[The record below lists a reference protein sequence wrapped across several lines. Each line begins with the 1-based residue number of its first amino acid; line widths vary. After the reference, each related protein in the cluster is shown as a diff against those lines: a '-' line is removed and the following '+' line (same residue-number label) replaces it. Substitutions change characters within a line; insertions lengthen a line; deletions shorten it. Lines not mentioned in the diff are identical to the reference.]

1 MNELDQKISD
11 LSARISY
18 LDAQISSFDER
29 ISRAATPEAAAALAS
44 DRARAEQLQATLVQ
58 QKAAAETER
67 NSVVSTDVPTTEADH
82 SEPRPTPF
90 VGGLVSSSR
99 RSRARGTC
107 RPHPRDRA
115 GRASSRRSVRHWSEA
130 TPLRG
135 SCTRRCSACF
145 RAEPEGEA
153 SLAQASAIAAR
164 VELAAEAT
172 ALRKVALLAGG
183 PPVDLGPLAERM
195 QAAFPPVAPAPAQEA
210 ATRPAVVSDRGGSV
224 AGVPPAS
231 SRLSLSGMSR
241 GDLKI
246 QPFSL
251 EKGSKNNGSKA
262 GLILVLP
269 TAIKK
274 TELAEVGHLL
284 SVAHMPMLGV
294 ITYVRSP
301 WTSRCSFSMGIW
313 IRAPEE
319 ASAVSEA
326 SLVAA
331 PLEYR
336 RPSEAAQ
343 SRTRR
348 VRVAQIVTTLTAGAG
363 GITLRGALGLD
374 PERFATTIL
383 AGESG
388 RMAERAEQ
396 AGFEVV
402 TVRALG
408 PSRRVYPWADAP
420 AYRELVSRLAAGR
433 FDLVHTHSAKAGALG
448 RLAARRAG
456 VPVIV
461 HSFHGFPFHEFQ
473 SPLVRRGLL
482 TIERR
487 LARFTDYF
495 LTDGTVV
502 ASEAVR
508 LKLAP
513 PERIRAI
520 ASPIDAVPPVS
531 EAAAMRRAGCARH
544 PAVGTSRRDRG
555 SPRSPEG
562 AARHGR
568 GDQCAEATGRVHGLD
583 RGRES
588 AR

>member
-1 MNELDQKISD
+1 
-11 LSARISY
+11 
-18 LDAQISSFDER
+18 
-29 ISRAATPEAAAALAS
+29 
-44 DRARAEQLQATLVQ
+44 
-58 QKAAAETER
+58 
-67 NSVVSTDVPTTEADH
+67 
-82 SEPRPTPF
+82 
-90 VGGLVSSSR
+90 
-99 RSRARGTC
+99 
-107 RPHPRDRA
+107 
-115 GRASSRRSVRHWSEA
+115 
-130 TPLRG
+130 
-135 SCTRRCSACF
+135 
-145 RAEPEGEA
+145 
-153 SLAQASAIAAR
+153 
-164 VELAAEAT
+164 
-172 ALRKVALLAGG
+172 
-183 PPVDLGPLAERM
+183 
-195 QAAFPPVAPAPAQEA
+195 
-210 ATRPAVVSDRGGSV
+210 
-224 AGVPPAS
+224 
-231 SRLSLSGMSR
+231 
-241 GDLKI
+241 
-246 QPFSL
+246 
-251 EKGSKNNGSKA
+251 
-262 GLILVLP
+262 
-269 TAIKK
+269 
-274 TELAEVGHLL
+274 
-284 SVAHMPMLGV
+284 
-294 ITYVRSP
+294 
-301 WTSRCSFSMGIW
+301 MGIW

-326 SLVAA
+326 SLVAV

-388 RMAERAEQ
+388 RMTERAEQ

-531 EAAAMRRAGCARH
+531 EAGRCAARAALGIPQSARVVGTAARLEAQKAPGDMVEAISALRRPDVFMVWIGDGSLRAETERLALKRGLEGRFLLLGDRSDVADLLPAFDVFALSSLYEGLPCAAVEAMICGIPVVATAVNSVPEIVISGKTGLVARPGDPASLSRALGYLLDHPAEAARMAEAARAHVGDRFRPEALGEDLTEVYEIALRDSARRRAL
-544 PAVGTSRRDRG
+544 T
-555 SPRSPEG
+555 
-562 AARHGR
+562 
-568 GDQCAEATGRVHGLD
+568 TGR
-583 RGRES
+583 R
-588 AR
+588 A